1 MKKQNLKKI
10 ITRIALFSTPA
21 ILLFTLKIP
30 LNFSERIVLFLKSF
44 LKIAPTYFIIKII
57 IGWHQDH
64 AFFLNGLYC
73 VLLLNAI
80 VGALTHLKL
89 GTFDLGEFFKST
101 LITIAVIFSVYFS
114 LDVLGKSIPEGF
126 IEVGFASSVQMMTL
140 LFPISKILR
149 NSFVLSNGSFPP
161 MVLIQKL
168 YNYEKDGNLKN
179 FLEFL
184 NNKKD
189 EENNPTDSAA

>member
-1 MKKQNLKKI
+1 MKKPKKI
-10 ITRIALFSTPA
+10 ITRIALWLTPA
-21 ILLFTLKIP
+21 ILLFSTNIS
-30 LNFSERIVLFLKSF
+30 LNYEERFMFFLKSMM
-44 LKIAPTYFIIKII
+44 KIAPIFFLVNII
-57 IGWHQDH
+57 IGWHDEH
-64 AFFLNGLYC
+64 SFFLNGLYC
-73 VLLLNAI
+73 VLFINAV
-80 VGALTHLKL
+80 VGAMTHNKL

-126 IEVGFASSVQMMTL
+126 IEVGFSSSVQMMTL

-149 NSFVLSNGSFPP
+149 NSFVLTNGKFPP
-161 MVLIQKL
+161 EILIEKL

-184 NNKKD
+184 NKKD
-189 EENNPTDSAA
+189 ENNTPTTDSTPV